1 MNARTFYLTPF
12 ICNMAGA
19 TTPNVR
25 KRKGD
30 DSLNRRADGHATEN
44 GSIASS
50 APKTSK
56 SDTSPSS
63 PAFDVLQIWAPML
76 FLIFGGCCSNVYT
89 LESLIHASPSSGHLI
104 TAFQFL
110 VTALITLP
118 KHVSLSRG
126 WQNLY
131 LEQRTIPITKWIVYT
146 AFFLVVNILNNKAFN
161 YRISVPLHII
171 LRSAGPVSTMIVGR
185 IVAGRTYPAQKIV
198 AVVLLFIGVVVAALA
213 DSHAKQPETSFS
225 ANSASNGTLSSSA
238 LWNQWPG
245 FALLAA
251 ALFLSAFMGLYTEDL
266 YRTYGHSG
274 DVTSESLFYSHA
286 LPLSYFATTVSSI
299 RPELVNLAMTSPSL
313 STTLVSSTSFPPTSA
328 LTGFLNVVP
337 TALIMLLLNA
347 ITQYL
352 CISGVNSLSA
362 KSSSLTVSIV
372 LNIRKLVSLILSIW
386 LFGNSLP
393 LGVLLGAG
401 LVFAGGGL
409 YALPTAKRADEG
421 SKERS
426 KKEL

>member
-1 MNARTFYLTPF
+1 MADDAATP
-12 ICNMAGA
+12 
-19 TTPNVR
+19 PSVR
-25 KRKGD
+25 KRRDGG
-30 DSLNRRADGHATEN
+30 SLDKETDGQVTQN
-44 GSIASS
+44 GSIAPS
-50 APKTSK
+50 ALKVSK
-56 SDTSPSS
+56 PDQSSPSFVS
-63 PAFDVLQIWAPML
+63 AILQIWAPIL

-118 KHVSLSRG
+118 KHVSFSRG
-126 WQNLY
+126 WRKLY
-131 LEQRTIPITKWIVYT
+131 LKQRTIPITKWIIYT

-185 IVAGRTYPAQKIV
+185 TVGGRTYPAQKIV
-198 AVVLLFIGVVVAALA
+198 AVMLLFVGVVVAALS
-213 DSHAKQPETSFS
+213 DSQAKQPETNLS
-225 ANSASNGTLSSSA
+225 ANSTSKSTLSSSA
-238 LWNQWPG
+238 LWHQAPG

-251 ALFLSAFMGLYTEDL
+251 ALFISAFMGLYTDNL
-266 YRTYGHSG
+266 YGTYGRSG
-274 DVTSESLFYSHA
+274 KVTSESLFYSHA
-286 LPLSYFATTVSSI
+286 LPLSYFASTLSSL
-299 RPELVNLAMTSPSL
+299 RPEIMSLVMASPNL
-313 STTLVSSTSFPPTSA
+313 STSLVSSTSVAPTSPI
-328 LTGFLNVVP
+328 LYLLKFVP

-409 YALPTAKRADEG
+409 YALPTANKADEG
-421 SKERS
+421 SKERR